1 MTTVS
6 GATTTQTQSA
16 AAAAASTQAETG
28 TEYNS
33 FIKLL
38 VAQLRNQDPM
48 QPLDSTQFVEQLATF
63 SGLEQQVQ
71 SNSALSSIAAMMND
85 LTGLMAGQWL
95 GETVSFEAS
104 QIPFMGDAITFK
116 ANVPEG
122 TASSVL
128 TIKDAAGQTVWTQT
142 LDPGT
147 KIHSWDGRTT
157 SGARAPTGD
166 LYQYSIDTYDANNV
180 HQSKI
185 SPRVISTVTSIASEG
200 GSIVVN
206 TAAGLSANLGSV
218 QKEDRIG

>member
-1 MTTVS
+1 MTTVGGVS
-6 GATTTQTQSA
+6 NTQTQTGGSA
-16 AAAAASTQAETG
+16 APPQAEVG
-28 TEYNS
+28 SEYNS

-71 SNSALSSIAAMMND
+71 SNSALSSIATMMND

-104 QIPFMGDAITFK
+104 QIPFSGDVINFK
-116 ANVPEG
+116 ANLPPG
-122 TASSVL
+122 TASSIL
-128 TIKDAAGQTVWTQT
+128 TIKDSAGQTVWSET
-142 LDPGT
+142 LDPDT
-147 KIHSWDGRTT
+147 RIHSWDGMTA
-157 SGARAPTGD
+157 SGARAPEGD
-166 LYQYSIDTYDANNV
+166 LYQYSIDTYDTESV
-180 HQSKI
+180 HLSTI
-185 SPRVISTVTSIASEG
+185 SPRVVTTVTSIASEDG
-200 GSIVVN
+200 AILVN